1 MKKTYILFFILAMFC
16 CHTASAQ
23 KVAVGTNLI
32 SYANFLTTNVEA
44 SYAIAKNWN
53 VYVQGKYNPWTFKE
67 NQPPKEHMQNRQLT
81 FAVGA
86 RYYPWHVYT
95 GWWASAGA
103 QYTKYNTGGIIR
115 TRTWEGEV
123 YGVTLGAGYSWL
135 LTRSLN
141 LDFGFGLMVGP
152 NRFRTYSCPAC
163 GRIEEMDKKE
173 IYVGPNELIVKLSY
187 LF

>member
-1 MKKTYILFFILAMFC
+1 MKKYLIIVLLLVFAFPSAVN
-16 CHTASAQ
+16 AQ
-23 KVAVGTNLI
+23 KVGLKTNALYWATTTPNLGLEVGMGDRFSFYL
-32 SYANFLTTNVEA
+32 E
-44 SYAIAKNWN
+44 
-53 VYVQGKYNPWTFKE
+53 GGYNPWTFKE
-67 NQPPKEHMQNRQLT
+67 NQQPKEHMQNRQLT

-141 LDFGFGLMVGP
+141 LDFGLGLMVGP
-152 NRFRTYSCPAC
+152 NHFRTYSCPAC

>member
-1 MKKTYILFFILAMFC
+1 MIKRYLLLIVFAALC
-16 CHTASAQ
+16 CHSASAQ

-32 SYANFLTTNVEA
+32 SYANFLTTNLEA
-44 SYAIAKNWN
+44 SYAISKNWN
-53 VYVQGKYNPWTFKE
+53 VYVQGKYNPWTFNEDK
-67 NQPPKEHMQNRQLT
+67 PAKDHMQNRQLS
-81 FAVGA
+81 FAAGA

-103 QYTKYNTGGIIR
+103 QYTKYNTGGIVR
-115 TRTWEGEV
+115 TKTWEGYV

-135 LTRSLN
+135 LTRHLN
-141 LDFGFGLMVGP
+141 MDFGFGLMVGP
-152 NRFRTYSCPAC
+152 NIYRTYACPSC